1 MRVVI
6 TSGYFDPI
14 HVGHIEYLKKAKEV
28 GDFHVCIVN
37 NDEQA
42 KLKKGRAFM
51 PAKDRREIIDALK
64 YVDRVV
70 IAIDKD
76 ESVKETLEHIAGDY
90 CLDTII
96 FAKGGDRVAANI
108 PEADLC
114 HAKGIYI
121 LEGLGGKVRSSSD
134 FINKIKEEP
143 NE

>member
-1 MRVVI
+1 MKIVV

-14 HVGHIEYLKKAKEV
+14 HVGHIEYLKRAKEV
-28 GDFHVCIVN
+28 GDFHICIVN

-51 PAKDRREIIDALK
+51 PAEDRKEIIEALK
-64 YVDRVV
+64 YVDDAV
-70 IAIDKD
+70 IAVDED
-76 ESVKETLEHIAGDY
+76 ESVKKTLEHIVCAHPW
-90 CLDTII
+90 DTII
-96 FAKGGDRVAANI
+96 FAKGGDRVVANT
-108 PEADLC
+108 PEADMC

-134 FINKIKEEP
+134 FVKKAKEEP